1 MKKILAILIALLAA
15 LSVQTVAFADG
26 EMMPLQPTETQSE
39 TSNGAVVLAEGSIE
53 HNGINYT
60 VLTVPSGGEYGTV
73 EVGRN
78 LDASGNITIPATI
91 TDGKNTYSVTSIG
104 NNAFYCCTDLTS
116 VAIPDSVIS
125 IDSYAFASCHRLTSV
140 TIPDSV
146 TSIGG
151 YAFASCHSLTS
162 VTIPDSVTSIGNF
175 AFYDCTGL
183 TSVNIPDGVTSI
195 GNNAFSMC
203 HDLTSV
209 DIPDGVTTIG
219 EYAFYYCTRLS
230 SITIPGSVTSI
241 GDGAFYD
248 CTGLTSVAFMGKE
261 PPSNFSSD
269 SFSGCT
275 ALKTV
280 YLSDDL
286 TEEEQTAWENALKT
300 MIPEGCTIEYKN
312 LTPDPEPTPTPDP
325 TPTTPPA
332 DTNTAAEPASTPTV
346 QQMEVA
352 ERPDPQDVEAT
363 ERYSFWMGVK
373 ADLRAAA
380 DGKTLRVHV
389 PADYTNMPASVME
402 QIRLLDK
409 EITVDLRWNGERL
422 TITPATAQRK
432 TALKAFW
439 TFAQLCELY
448 AQ

>member
-15 LSVQTVAFADG
+15 LAVQTVAFADG
-26 EMMPLQPTETQSE
+26 EMMPLQPAQTESIADGNSVELNDDLTDSQGIKYKLDENDQTAIVSGHTDTLSE
-39 TSNGAVVLAEGSIE
+39 V
-53 HNGINYT
+53 
-60 VLTVPSGGEYGTV
+60 
-73 EVGRN
+73 
-78 LDASGNITIPATI
+78 ITIPATV
-91 TDGKNTYSVTSIG
+91 TKDGVKYTVTSIG
-104 NNAFYCCTDLTS
+104 NYAFYRYSSLTS
-116 VAIPDSVIS
+116 VDIPDGVTS
-125 IDSYAFASCHRLTSV
+125 IGNGAFEICHSLTSI

-146 TSIGG
+146 TSIGNS
-151 YAFASCHSLTS
+151 AFDSCDSLTS
-162 VTIPDSVTSIGNF
+162 VTIPDSVTSIGDS
-175 AFYDCTGL
+175 AFEFCYSLNSIT
-183 TSVNIPDGVTSI
+183 IPDSVTSI
-195 GNNAFSMC
+195 GN
-203 HDLTSV
+203 
-209 DIPDGVTTIG
+209 
-219 EYAFYYCTRLS
+219 
-230 SITIPGSVTSI
+230 
-241 GDGAFYD
+241 GAFYR

-332 DTNTAAEPASTPTV
+332 DTNTAAEPASAPTV
-346 QQMEVA
+346 QQMEQR

-363 ERYSFWMGVK
+363 ERYNFWMGVK

-380 DGKTLRVHV
+380 DGKTLRVYV

-402 QIRLLDK
+402 QIRLLDTDV
-409 EITVDLRWNGERL
+409 TVDLRWNGERF

-439 TFAQLCELY
+439 TFSQLCELY

>member
-26 EMMPLQPTETQSE
+26 ELLPQTAETQGE

-60 VLTVPSGGEYGTV
+60 VLTVPSGEENGTV

-78 LDASGNITIPATI
+78 RDASGAITIPATI
-91 TDGKNTYSVTSIG
+91 TDDSG
-104 NNAFYCCTDLTS
+104 NSYT
-116 VAIPDSVIS
+116 VIS
-125 IDSYAFASCHRLTSV
+125 IGEEAF
-140 TIPDSV
+140 DN
-146 TSIGG
+146 
-151 YAFASCHSLTS
+151 CHSLTS
-162 VTIPDSVTSIGNF
+162 VTIPDSVTSIGYC
-175 AFYDCTGL
+175 AFCYCIGL
-183 TSVNIPDGVTSI
+183 TSVTIPGSVTSI
-195 GNNAFSMC
+195 GYGAFSEC
-203 HDLTSV
+203 RNLTSV
-209 DIPDGVTTIG
+209 
-219 EYAFYYCTRLS
+219 
-230 SITIPGSVTSI
+230 TIPGSVTSI
-241 GDGAFYD
+241 GDRAFSK
-248 CTGLTSVAFMGKE
+248 CSGLTSVTIPDGVTSIGDYAFSWCSGLTSVTIPDGVTSIGDSAFWDCYSLKSITFE
-261 PPSNFSSD
+261 GINPPSFGPNVFYYCD
-269 SFSGCT
+269 
-275 ALKTV
+275 ALQTIS
-280 YLSDDL
+280 LSADM
-286 TEEEQTAWENALKT
+286 TQEQQAAWTNALASAGLNN
-300 MIPEGCTIEYKN
+300 I
-312 LTPDPEPTPTPDP
+312 TPAFTGDLISEPTPTPDP

-332 DTNTAAEPASTPTV
+332 DTNTATETASAPTV
-346 QQMEVA
+346 QQMESA

-363 ERYSFWMGVK
+363 ERYNFWMGVK

-402 QIRLLDK
+402 QIRLLDADV
-409 EITVDLRWNGERL
+409 TVDLRWNGERL